1 MITILLADDHPI
13 VREGL
18 RTLFSAEPDF
28 NIVGEATDGLA
39 AAQLAER
46 LQPDVLLTDLMMPNL
61 SGLEVT
67 RQVRRRAPQTRVIIL
82 SIHANEAY
90 VLEALRGGAS
100 AYVLKDSR
108 TNILLLAVRE
118 VMAGRR
124 YLSPPLTERAIEA
137 YMAQTKETVF
147 DIAELLTTRE
157 REVLS
162 LIVQGH
168 SNTKIGEMLSI
179 SPRTADTHRTNIMR
193 KLDVH
198 SQADLVKFVRQHN
211 LLPHK
216 DKPSP

>member
-1 MITILLADDHPI
+1 MTTILLADDHPI

-18 RTLFSAEPDF
+18 RTLFSAEPDLD
-28 NIVGEATDGLA
+28 IIGEATDGLA

-46 LQPDVLLTDLMMPNL
+46 LRPDVLITDLMMPNL

-67 RQVRRRAPQTRVIIL
+67 RQVRHRAPQTRVIIL

-90 VLEALRGGAS
+90 VLEALRSGAS

-108 TNILLLAVRE
+108 TSILLLAVRE

-137 YMAQTKETVF
+137 YMAQTKESVF
-147 DIAELLTTRE
+147 DITETLTTRE

-162 LIVQGH
+162 LIGQGYT
-168 SNTKIGEMLSI
+168 NAVIGEMLSI

-198 SQADLVKFVRQHN
+198 SQAELMQFVHQHN
-211 LLPHK
+211 LLPQK
-216 DKPSP
+216 E